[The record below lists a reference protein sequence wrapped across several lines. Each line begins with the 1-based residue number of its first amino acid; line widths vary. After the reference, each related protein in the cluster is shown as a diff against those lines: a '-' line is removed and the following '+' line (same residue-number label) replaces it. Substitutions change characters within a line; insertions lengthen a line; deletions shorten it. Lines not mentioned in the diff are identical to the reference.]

1 MEDNT
6 FEEKLTKPTFD
17 DSKPAIEIQL
27 KNKKAQFLFSV
38 LRPSFAAPG
47 VVIVVNVVNVVGVV
61 VVGVFIV
68 GEFKTCAARA
78 TQNDAQEVAQLA
90 QKL

>member
-1 MEDNT
+1 MEENT

-47 VVIVVNVVNVVGVV
+47 VVNVV
-61 VVGVFIV
+61 VVV

>member
-1 MEDNT
+1 MIKWKKT
-6 FEEKLTKPTFD
+6 ISKTKPTFD

-27 KNKKAQFLFSV
+27 KNKKAQFLFSI
-38 LRPSFAAPG
+38 LRASFAAPG
-47 VVIVVNVVNVVGVV
+47 VVNVVNVVGV
-61 VVGVFIV
+61 VFIV

-78 TQNDAQEVAQLA
+78 TQNDAQEAAQRA

>member
-1 MEDNT
+1 MEENT
-6 FEEKLTKPTFD
+6 LEEKLTNPTFD

-27 KNKKAQFLFSV
+27 KIKKAQFLFSV

-47 VVIVVNVVNVVGVV
+47 VVNVVIV
-61 VVGVFIV
+61 VVGVDVVVVV
-68 GEFKTCAARA
+68 GEFKTCAARV